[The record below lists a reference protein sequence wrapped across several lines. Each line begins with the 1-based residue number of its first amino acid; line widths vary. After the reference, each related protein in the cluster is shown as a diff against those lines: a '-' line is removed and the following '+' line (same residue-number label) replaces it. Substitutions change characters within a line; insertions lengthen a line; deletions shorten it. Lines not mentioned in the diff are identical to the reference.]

1 MDVEEYVG
9 IHKRKNM
16 GRVFPTEGTAYVRL
30 RSESNY
36 YTLRKWGDVQRLEG
50 KLQRGH
56 KPDATDLRCHAQRF
70 GFCPVGHK
78 ESWEVF
84 SDRTGW
90 GETRGR
96 EAS

>member
-1 MDVEEYVG
+1 MEWLVSVSLAE
-9 IHKRKNM
+9 KL
-16 GRVFPTEGTAYVRL
+16 GRVFQAEGTAYVKL

-90 GETRGR
+90 GETGGR